1 MRVWCIAAALSLGL
15 IAAPTFAQTP
25 ATKAPPQ
32 TAPASRTAPPQATAP
47 KPTPPPAFPA
57 GAKVAYI
64 DIQRIA
70 SESAAGKASSAQ
82 VQALVKKKQDEGAA
96 RAKALQDNQ
105 AKLQQ
110 SGSVMSDD
118 ARTKLQHQIEQ
129 EQVDA
134 QRFQQD
140 AQREINDLQQQLQA
154 DFERKLMPVID
165 KLVTDKG
172 IQVLLSRAD
181 AGIVWANPALD
192 LTDELIKR
200 LDDAAAAKPP
210 AGQPKLR

>member
-1 MRVWCIAAALSLGL
+1 VWCIAAALSLGL

-154 DFERKLMPVID
+154 DFERKLMPVIN
-165 KLVTDKG
+165 KLVTEKG

-181 AGIVWANPALD
+181 AGIVWASPSLD
-192 LTDELIKR
+192 LTDEVIKR
-200 LDDAAAAKPP
+200 LDDTVAKPP